1 MTPPRDCGITGR
13 AGELA
18 ALIPALA
25 AALTR
30 DNAPAAGRGGMPEGP
45 LPVNLDVLRALEML
59 HREIPAG
66 CAQACELTGEPWH
79 PRPLPVCLR
88 ALPRLH
94 ERLAHLDMVGAARR
108 IEARTERWLRVTKL
122 ALGFR
127 NPDRPLGFD
136 CPLHEEPSPLIMIG
150 SERFLRDGPVPS
162 VTEPQLAGLIR
173 CHLCGAEWRKLQWDF
188 LLTMLAAS

>member
-25 AALTR
+25 SALTR
-30 DNAPAAGRGGMPEGP
+30 DSAPAGGRPVLSAGCV
-45 LPVNLDVLRALEML
+45 VNMDVLHAMRML

-66 CAQACELTGEPWH
+66 CAAACELTGEPWH
-79 PRPLPVCLR
+79 PRPLDVCLR

-94 ERLAHLDMVGAARR
+94 ERLTHLDMVTAAAR
-108 IEARTERWLRVTKL
+108 IERQCERWLRVTKL

-188 LLTMLAAS
+188 LLTMLASA